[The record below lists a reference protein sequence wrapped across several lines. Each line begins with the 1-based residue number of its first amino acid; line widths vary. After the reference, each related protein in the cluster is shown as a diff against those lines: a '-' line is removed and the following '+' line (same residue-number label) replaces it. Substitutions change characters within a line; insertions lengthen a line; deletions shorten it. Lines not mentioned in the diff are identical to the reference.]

1 MSWTAQQIARHP
13 DRLVFAASV
22 GALRDDSIDEV
33 RHCATELNARAIK
46 LNTAAPAS
54 TSTTRSTWRSFAR
67 LFAAIGELGL
77 GVVLHLEPG
86 RPYGR
91 KEVEI
96 FLNEIVSAAPDT
108 PIQVAHLAG
117 PGGDLARR
125 AAVAEA
131 RAAGH
136 PRTANLYFDL
146 GGILYEGLPPA
157 AGELGVDRALFGSDR
172 MPRTENLPGNQ

>member
-1 MSWTAQQIARHP
+1 M
-13 DRLVFAASV
+13 
-22 GALRDDSIDEV
+22 
-33 RHCATELNARAIK
+33 
-46 LNTAAPAS
+46 
-54 TSTTRSTWRSFAR
+54 
-67 LFAAIGELGL
+67 
-77 GVVLHLEPG
+77 VLHLEPG
-86 RPYGR
+86 PPYGR

-108 PIQVAHLAG
+108 PIQVAHLG

-125 AAVAEA
+125 AAFAEA

-172 MPRTENLPGNQ
+172 MPRTENPPSGNQ